1 MTAANEL
8 AEVGALIGDPGRANM
23 LLTLFDGRPHSAKEL
38 AASAGITPQT
48 ASWHLAHLT
57 AGHLLVAE
65 KRGRQRYYSFASPLV
80 AQMLETALSVA
91 QSRRQPHCKVDEA
104 LRTART
110 CYDHLAG
117 KLGVAVADALVRR
130 RCVVRSGDGGVLTA
144 SGSDFL
150 AGFGIDL
157 QAAAGRKRIFCR
169 PCLDWTERRPH
180 IAGSVGA
187 AITTR
192 CFELGWIERA
202 RHGRTV
208 SITPAGRR
216 GFADSLGLTL

>member
-23 LLTLFDGRPHSAKEL
+23 LLMLFDGRPHSAKEL

-57 AGHLLVAE
+57 AGHLIIAE

-80 AQMLETALSVA
+80 AQMVETALTVA

-117 KLGVAVADALVRR
+117 ILGVGVADTLTRR
-130 RCVVRSGDGGVLTA
+130 GCVVLSDDGGELTT

-150 AGFGIDL
+150 TGCGIGPR
-157 QAAAGRKRIFCR
+157 AAAR
-169 PCLDWTERRPH
+169 PTC
-180 IAGSVGA
+180 
-187 AITTR
+187 
-192 CFELGWIERA
+192 
-202 RHGRTV
+202 
-208 SITPAGRR
+208 
-216 GFADSLGLTL
+216 